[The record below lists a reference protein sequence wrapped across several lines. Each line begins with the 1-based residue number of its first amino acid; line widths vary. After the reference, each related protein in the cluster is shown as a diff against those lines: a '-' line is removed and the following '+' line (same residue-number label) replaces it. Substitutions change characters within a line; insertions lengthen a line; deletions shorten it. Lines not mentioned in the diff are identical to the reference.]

1 MLTIDNQLQVWS
13 WCLGRQAELGRRIT
27 SPFRPDKTPG
37 CILSEHQGTV
47 FFFDGAGKEG
57 HAYTCEHAV
66 AYLSNKYKD
75 GKLNLNWARNFIA
88 YNLTFGK
95 NPIISV
101 QPVSTGF
108 KRTSTIGDVFVGFY
122 PNGGYGNPQWTQ
134 KDIEYWSKR
143 GIGSEQLEA
152 KSRGGRVYSVH
163 TYIINKSTFEP
174 VQPCFAYTVMNKVK
188 IYQPYAPKEYK
199 WFSSVTPDEYWH
211 TQRGCKKLFISKAQ
225 KDHLEA
231 ENLFID
237 YDILSGMNESTMPSK
252 LPEILDCY
260 DEAVAVFDEDST
272 GLKTLTKLR
281 DLGVRTFVVDV
292 QGCKDIDDVIVNNKI
307 LKFKEIK

>member
-1 MLTIDNQLQVWS
+1 MTIDNQLTVWS
-13 WCLGRQAELGRRIT
+13 WCLGRGAELGRRIT
-27 SPFRPDKTPG
+27 SPFRPDRTPG
-37 CILSEHQGTV
+37 CVLSEHQGTV

-75 GKLNLNWARNFIA
+75 GKLNLNWARNFIT

-95 NPIISV
+95 NPIIRIE
-101 QPVSTGF
+101 PVSTGF

-122 PNGGYGNPQWTQ
+122 PNGGYGSPKWTQ
-134 KDIEYWSKR
+134 KDIEYWGKR
-143 GIGSEQLEA
+143 GIGSEQLED

-174 VQPCFAYTVMNKVK
+174 VQPCFAYTVMDKVK

-199 WFSSVTPDEYWH
+199 WFSSITPDEYWH
-211 TQRGCKKLFISKAQ
+211 TQRGSRKLFISKSQ

-231 ENLFID
+231 ENLFPD
-237 YDILSGMNESTMPSK
+237 YDILSGMNERKMPTS
-252 LPEILDCY
+252 LIDILDCY
-260 DEAVAVFDEDST
+260 DEAVAVFDEDAT
-272 GLKTLTKLR
+272 GLKTLAELR
-281 DLGVRTFVVDV
+281 GLGIKTFVVDV
-292 QGCKDIDDVIVNNKI
+292 PSCKDIDDVVVNQKQ
-307 LKFKEIK
+307 LKFKEMV